1 MRSHPL
7 HSPPATV
14 YLRPERKEEIPGALE
29 NAARALSGT
38 VIRPI
43 RARLYRPE
51 RIISLI
57 NAMQTENR
65 NLGDAGLKAEG
76 RRVGMAMRSEGFNDE
91 LLARSFALVQEA
103 AWRTLGMRHFE
114 TQFMGGIAM
123 MKGMVAEMET
133 GEGKTLTATLAAG
146 TAALAGIPVHVIC
159 VNDYLTTRDCEW
171 MGPVYR
177 MLGLRVGSVTHD
189 IPPRLRREAYGCDVV
204 YCNNKEIAFDYL
216 RDKLTLGEM
225 SDPLRVQAEYLYSNK
240 VRGGRLLMRG
250 LHFAIADEADSLLI
264 DESRTPLI
272 ISGTAGGLE
281 EDIFMEQAVKVAG
294 NLSAGDD
301 YNLNRDD
308 NVVELTEAGLK
319 KIRQATSELGPLWK
333 GTIRRND
340 IIRKALAAICL
351 FHRDIHYLVRD
362 GKVQIIDEYTG
373 RLMPDRSWER
383 GIHQLIE
390 IKEGCE
396 ITSRK
401 ESLARMTY
409 QRFFRRYLHLCGMTG
424 TAYEISGELWNVYGL
439 AVQRIPTNRPLR
451 RVYLPGLVLTDL
463 EKKYGAVRDR
473 VLELS
478 RQGRPVLIGTRS
490 VAVSEELSRDSR
502 STVCTIR
509 SSMPRMMTR
518 RLE

>member
-1 MRSHPL
+1 MRLHPL
-7 HSPPATV
+7 QSPPATV
-14 YLRPERKEEIPGALE
+14 YLRPERKEEVPGSLE
-29 NAARALSGT
+29 NAARAISGA
-38 VIRPI
+38 IIKPI

-57 NAMQTENR
+57 KDMQREIR
-65 NLGDAGLKAEG
+65 NLDDHGLKAEG
-76 RRVGMAMRSEGFNDE
+76 RRVGLAMRSEGFNDE
-91 LLARSFALVQEA
+91 LLAHSFALVQEA

-159 VNDYLTTRDCEW
+159 VNDYLTARDFEW

-177 MLGLRVGSVTHD
+177 MLGLRVGSVTHE
-189 IPPRLRREAYGCDVV
+189 IPPGLRREAYGCDIV

-216 RDKLTLGEM
+216 RDKLILGEM
-225 SDPLRVQAEYLYSNK
+225 ADPLRIQAEYLYSNQ
-240 VRGGRLLMRG
+240 VRSDKLLMRG
-250 LHFAIADEADSLLI
+250 LHFAVADEADSLLI

-281 EDIFMEQAVKVAG
+281 EDIFMEQAVKIAG
-294 NLSAGDD
+294 SLRAGDD

-308 NVVELTEAGLK
+308 NVVELNEAGLK
-319 KIRQATSELGPLWK
+319 KIREVTAGLGPLWK

-340 IIRKALAAICL
+340 IIRKALSALHL

-383 GIHQLIE
+383 GLHQLIE
-390 IKEGCE
+390 IKECCA

-424 TAYEISGELWNVYGL
+424 TAYEIAGELWNVYGL
-439 AVQRIPTNRPLR
+439 TVQRIPTNRPLM
-451 RVYLPGLVLTDL
+451 RVYLPDMVLTDL
-463 EKKYGAVRDR
+463 EKKYAAVRDR

-478 RQGRPVLIGTRS
+478 SQGRPVLIGTRS
-490 VAVSEELSRDSR
+490 VAVSEELSTKFNDARPAAPGAQ
-502 STVCTIR
+502 CQ
-509 SSMPRMMTR
+509 
-518 RLE
+518 E